1 MLKIKIPK
9 ANWFKELL
17 PVSKLDNIA
26 NKKKELTFL
35 KQMKTYSLDITLK
48 VLTHKINKIKDL

>member
-17 PVSKLDNIA
+17 PVSKLDNIEK
-26 NKKKELTFL
+26 KKKENIE
-35 KQMKTYSLDITLK
+35 KEEKRK
-48 VLTHKINKIKDL
+48 KRNKK